1 MKKPFVAAPFVR
13 SIAPQD
19 KRVPLNVLFGLP
31 DDRKAQINVVDDGRR
46 LGFDLPGTV
55 DIVTHLPRQR
65 FATELIYL
73 QPGQKEPAKLRP
85 GAILNHIGDA
95 DICSLAL
102 EAARQIVRKTGRP
115 CFNHPDA
122 IARTTRDRV
131 AETLQ
136 GISGLDVPKTIR
148 IAAPS
153 AAELR
158 EAVARAG
165 LEYPILVRVAGTH
178 GGISMVKLD
187 DPNAV
192 DEIDTLE
199 RSTRSALY
207 ATEFR
212 DFAGPDG
219 HYRKFRIVMV
229 GDEMFLRQ
237 MIVGGQLADPRT
249 APRFGHPRR
258 GARSLLVV
266 QGKTC
271 CPAEPIFREIA
282 KRLDLDFFG
291 VDCAIDEAGIVTLF
305 EANACMK
312 IHGAD
317 AKDVEHQGANDRG
330 DPEVGGAS
338 SRVARHMASRLKRAI
353 RARTRPRSVLRR

>member
-31 DDRKAQINVVDDGRR
+31 DDRKAQINIVDDGRR

-131 AETLQ
+131 AEALQ
-136 GISGLDVPKTIR
+136 GISGLEVPKTIR

-229 GDEMFLRQ
+229 GDDMFLRQ
-237 MIVGGQLADPRT
+237 MIVGDSWLIHA
-249 APRFGHPRR
+249 RR
-258 GARSLLVV
+258 RASDTRGEELEVFSSFKDKHAARL
-266 QGKTC
+266 
-271 CPAEPIFREIA
+271 EPIFREIA

-291 VDCAIDEAGIVTLF
+291 VDCAIDEAGTVTLF

-312 IHGAD
+312 ILEQTQKTSNIKAQTI
-317 AKDVEHQGANDRG
+317 AEIQKSVERLL
-330 DPEVGGAS
+330 AS
-338 SRVARHMASRLKRAI
+338 PATWRHA
-353 RARTRPRSVLRR
+353 